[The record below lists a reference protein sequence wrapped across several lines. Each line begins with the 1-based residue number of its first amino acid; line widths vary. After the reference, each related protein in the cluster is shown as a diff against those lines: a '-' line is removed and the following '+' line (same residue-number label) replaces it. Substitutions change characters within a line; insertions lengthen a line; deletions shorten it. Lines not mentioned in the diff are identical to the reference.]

1 VTGFVTE
8 ALRRDH
14 RRDSFVSGV
23 AALDRYLHEL
33 ALQDVKRRVAGCY
46 VAVADDGDIAGFYTL
61 AATHVPMDAL
71 PPETT
76 KKLPRYPVVPAMLMG
91 RLAVASK
98 HQRHGLGRALVAD
111 AVIRTSSLGIGAF
124 ALIVDAKDKAAV
136 AFYEASGFVA
146 IPNEAR
152 RLLLPIATALEILVG
167 KSK

>member
-1 VTGFVTE
+1 MTGFVTE
-8 ALRRDH
+8 AIRRDH

-23 AALDRYLHEL
+23 AALDRYLHEP

-76 KKLPRYPVVPAMLMG
+76 KKLRRYPVVPAMLMG

-111 AVIRTSSLGIGAF
+111 AVIRTSSLGTGAF

-136 AFYEASGFVA
+136 AFYEAAGFAA

>member
-1 VTGFVTE
+1 MTGFVTE
-8 ALRRDH
+8 ALTRDH

-111 AVIRTSSLGIGAF
+111 AVIRTCRLGTGAF

-136 AFYEASGFVA
+136 AFYEANGFVA

-152 RLLLPIATALEILVG
+152 RLFLPIATALEILVG